1 MQRPSG
7 ATPGAG
13 AGKPWH
19 FRDDTMTTSPKFEA
33 ALALHRFGLGPAG
46 GSIAAIADDPRGA
59 LLAELEQPGAGL
71 VAAPNLPNSAAA
83 SRAFFEYRAKRAAQL
98 KLAQRAK
105 EAAAKAAPGSAA
117 ADKTA
122 ATIAEAP
129 PAEQNTMQDQEDRPA
144 NVGVQLV
151 QNEAKV
157 RIEAAVTAKIGF
169 VERLVWFWSNHF
181 CVSTDKS
188 TSMSGAYEREAIRPH
203 VLGRFVDMLTAV
215 ESHPAM
221 LFYLDNVVSIG
232 PNSVAG
238 INRGRGINENLAR
251 EILELHTLGVR
262 TGYTQDDVIRFA
274 NALTGWTF
282 IGTGIPEHGGEFVFF
297 ERLHEP
303 GEQVVLGKRYAD
315 TGFGQ
320 GRAVLA
326 DLARHPATARHIAE
340 KFARHFIADEPPPQ
354 LVNRLK
360 TSFNDS
366 DGDLKQLAR
375 TLILAEESWMP
386 ARTKLKRPGE
396 WHIAALRLTGSRGRA
411 ARFMASQTLLG
422 EPVWRPPAPNGFS
435 DYAAAWIDGVPQR
448 ADIASNFAARVAD
461 RLDPKALIDEGL
473 GPLAS
478 PETREAVGR
487 AGSRAQALALLLMSP
502 EFLRR

>member
-1 MQRPSG
+1 MKSAVRRY
-7 ATPGAG
+7 ATAG
-13 AGKPWH
+13 GKVGKN
-19 FRDDTMTTSPKFEA
+19 RGVAMTTNPQREA
-33 ALALHRFGLGPAG
+33 ALALHRFGLGPAN

-83 SRAFFEYRAKRAAQL
+83 SRAFFEFRAKRAAQQ

-105 EAAAKAAPGSAA
+105 EAAAK
-117 ADKTA
+117 TA
-122 ATIAEAP
+122 AGGATAGKTMAANGAAQ
-129 PAEQNTMQDQEDRPA
+129 PAEQDTAQDQEDRPA

-157 RIEAAVTAKIGF
+157 RIQAAVTARIGF
-169 VERLVWFWSNHF
+169 VERLIWFWSNHF

-203 VLGRFVDMLTAV
+203 ILGRFVDLLTAT

-221 LFYLDNVVSIG
+221 LYYLDNVASMG

-238 INRGRGINENLAR
+238 INRNRGINENFAR
-251 EILELHTLGVR
+251 EVLELHTLGVR

-274 NALTGWTF
+274 NTLTGWTF
-282 IGTGIPEHGGEFVFF
+282 IGTGVPEHGGEFVFF
-297 ERLHEP
+297 ERFHEP
-303 GEQVVLGKRYAD
+303 GEQMVLGKRYQD
-315 TGFGQ
+315 TGFEQ

-340 KFARHFIADEPPPQ
+340 KFARHFVADEPPPQ
-354 LVNRLK
+354 LINRLR
-360 TSFNDS
+360 TSFTDS

-375 TLILAEESWMP
+375 TLILADESWIP
-386 ARTKLKRPGE
+386 TRSKLKRPGE
-396 WHIAALRLTGSRGRA
+396 WHVAALRLTGSPGRA
-411 ARFMASQTLLG
+411 ASFMTGQTLLG
-422 EPVWRPPAPNGFS
+422 EPLWRPPAPNGFS
-435 DYAAAWIDGVPQR
+435 DYSAAWIDGLAQR
-448 ADIASNFAARVAD
+448 ADVASNFAARVAD
-461 RLDPKALIDEGL
+461 RLDPKALVDEAL

-478 PETREAVGR
+478 PETRDAVGR
-487 AGSRAQALALLLMSP
+487 AGSRAQALAMLLMSP

>member
-1 MQRPSG
+1 
-7 ATPGAG
+7 
-13 AGKPWH
+13 
-19 FRDDTMTTSPKFEA
+19 MTTNAQFDA
-33 ALALHRFGLGPAG
+33 ALALHRFGLGPVS

-59 LLAELEQPGAGL
+59 LLAELEQPGTGL
-71 VAAPNLPNSAAA
+71 AAAPNLPNSAAA
-83 SRAFFEYRAKRAAQL
+83 SRAFFEYRAKLQAQR

-105 EAAAKAAPGSAA
+105 EAAAKVAA
-117 ADKTA
+117 AKLASGGTAVGKTA
-122 ATIAEAP
+122 TPSAEAQS
-129 PAEQNTMQDQEDRPA
+129 AEQDTMQDQEDRPA

-151 QNEAKV
+151 QDEAKV
-157 RIEAAVTAKIGF
+157 RIAAGVGAKIGF

-203 VLGRFVDMLTAV
+203 VLGRFADLLVAV

-221 LFYLDNVVSIG
+221 LYYLDNAELIG

-238 INRGRGINENLAR
+238 INRNRGINENFAR

-262 TGYTQDDVIRFA
+262 TGYTQADVTRFA
-274 NALTGWTF
+274 NTLTGWTF
-282 IGTGIPEHGGEFVFF
+282 IGTCIPEHGGEFVFF
-297 ERLHEP
+297 ERAHEP
-303 GEQVVLGKRYAD
+303 GEQTVLGKRYPD
-315 TGFGQ
+315 TGFAQ

-326 DLARHPATARHIAE
+326 DLARHPATARHVAE
-340 KFARHFIADEPPPQ
+340 KFARHFVGDEPPPE
-354 LVNRLK
+354 LVNRLR
-360 TSFNDS
+360 TTFSDT

-375 TLILAEESWMP
+375 TLILAEESWTP
-386 ARTKLKRPGE
+386 ARKKLKRPCE
-396 WHIAALRLTGSRGRA
+396 WHIAALRLTGSHGRVA
-411 ARFMASQTLLG
+411 SFMTGQTLLG
-422 EPVWRPPAPNGFS
+422 EPLWRPPAPNGFS
-435 DYAAAWIDGVPQR
+435 DYEAAWIDGLAER

-461 RLDPKALIDEGL
+461 RLDPKALVDEGL

-478 PETREAVGR
+478 PQTREAVGR

>member
-1 MQRPSG
+1 
-7 ATPGAG
+7 
-13 AGKPWH
+13 
-19 FRDDTMTTSPKFEA
+19 MTTRPQFEA
-33 ALALHRFGLGPAG
+33 ALALHRFGLGPVK

-59 LLAELEQPGAGL
+59 LLAELEQPNAGL

-83 SRAFFEYRAKRAAQL
+83 SRAFFEYRAKRLARQ
-98 KLAQRAK
+98 KLAQRVKEAK
-105 EAAAKAAPGSAA
+105 EKEAVAGTAGKAMTASADTQAAEPEES
-117 ADKTA
+117 
-122 ATIAEAP
+122 
-129 PAEQNTMQDQEDRPA
+129 QDQQA
-144 NVGVQLV
+144 NVGLQLV

-157 RIEAAVTAKIGF
+157 RIQAAVTAKIGF

-203 VLGRFVDMLTAV
+203 VLGRFADLLIAV

-221 LFYLDNVVSIG
+221 LYYLDNAESIG

-238 INRGRGINENLAR
+238 INRSRGINENLAR

-262 TGYTQDDVIRFA
+262 TGYTQADVTRFA

-282 IGTGIPEHGGEFVFF
+282 IGTRVPEHGGEFVFF
-297 ERLHEP
+297 ERVHEP
-303 GEQVVLGKRYAD
+303 GEQIVLGKRYPD
-315 TGFGQ
+315 TGFAQ
-320 GRAVLA
+320 GRAVLT

-340 KFARHFIADEPPPQ
+340 KFARHFVIDEPSPE
-354 LVNRLK
+354 LINRLRS
-360 TSFNDS
+360 SFSDT

-375 TLILAEESWMP
+375 TLILAEEAWTP
-386 ARTKLKRPGE
+386 ARTKLKRPCE
-396 WHIAALRLTGSRGRA
+396 WHIAALRLTGSHGRVA
-411 ARFMASQTLLG
+411 SFMAGQTLLG
-422 EPVWRPPAPNGFS
+422 EPIWRPPAPNGFS
-435 DYAAAWIDGVPQR
+435 DYAAAWIDGLPQR

-461 RLDPKALIDEGL
+461 RLDPQALVDEGL

-478 PETREAVGR
+478 PETRAAVGR

>member
-1 MQRPSG
+1 VERPSG
-7 ATPGAG
+7 AAQAAGGA
-13 AGKPWH
+13 AQSQ
-19 FRDDTMTTSPKFEA
+19 FRDDAMTTNPQFEA
-33 ALALHRFGLGPAG
+33 ALALHRFGLGPVS

-71 VAAPNLPNSAAA
+71 VAAPNLPDSAAA
-83 SRAFFEYRAKRAAQL
+83 SRAFFEYRAKRLAQQ
-98 KLAQRAK
+98 KLAQRASK
-105 EAAAKAAPGSAA
+105 AAAHADAGGDKAPAPNAA
-117 ADKTA
+117 AQA
-122 ATIAEAP
+122 AELEAGK
-129 PAEQNTMQDQEDRPA
+129 DQQDRPA

-221 LFYLDNVVSIG
+221 LYYLDNAESIG
-232 PNSVAG
+232 PDSVAG
-238 INRGRGINENLAR
+238 INRNRGINENLAR
-251 EILELHTLGVR
+251 EIIELHTLGVR
-262 TGYTQDDVIRFA
+262 TGYTQADVTSFA

-297 ERLHEP
+297 ERAHEP
-303 GEQVVLGKRYAD
+303 GEQVVLGKRYPD
-315 TGFGQ
+315 TGFAQ

-340 KFARHFIADEPPPQ
+340 KFARHFIADEPPPE
-354 LVNRLK
+354 LINRLR
-360 TSFNDS
+360 TSFSNS

-375 TLILAEESWMP
+375 TLILAEESWTP
-386 ARTKLKRPGE
+386 ERTKLKRPCE
-396 WHIAALRLTGSRGRA
+396 WHIAALRLTGSRGRVA
-411 ARFMASQTLLG
+411 SFMTGQTLLA
-422 EPVWRPPAPNGFS
+422 EPLWRPPAPNGFS
-435 DYAAAWIDGVPQR
+435 DYAAAWIDGLSQR

-461 RLDPKALIDEGL
+461 RLDSKALVDEAL

-478 PETREAVGR
+478 PETRDAVGR
-487 AGSRAQALALLLMSP
+487 ASSRAQALALLLMSP

>member
-1 MQRPSG
+1 
-7 ATPGAG
+7 
-13 AGKPWH
+13 
-19 FRDDTMTTSPKFEA
+19 MTTNAQFDA
-33 ALALHRFGLGPAG
+33 ALALHRFGLAPLS

-83 SRAFFEYRAKRAAQL
+83 SRAFFEYRAKLQAQR

-105 EAAAKAAPGSAA
+105 EAAAKVAA
-117 ADKTA
+117 AKPTSGGATAGKTA
-122 ATIAEAP
+122 IPNPEAQS
-129 PAEQNTMQDQEDRPA
+129 AEQDTMQDQEDRPA

-157 RIEAAVTAKIGF
+157 HIAAAVSAKIGF

-188 TSMSGAYEREAIRPH
+188 ISMSGAYEREAIRPH
-203 VLGRFVDMLTAV
+203 VLGRFADLLVAA

-221 LFYLDNVVSIG
+221 LFYLDNAESVG

-238 INRGRGINENLAR
+238 INRNRGINENFAR

-262 TGYTQDDVIRFA
+262 TGYTQADVTCFA
-274 NALTGWTF
+274 NTLTGWTF

-297 ERLHEP
+297 ERAHEP
-303 GEQVVLGKRYAD
+303 GEQTVLGKRYPD
-315 TGFGQ
+315 TGFAQ

-326 DLARHPATARHIAE
+326 DLARHPATARHVAE
-340 KFARHFIADEPPPQ
+340 KFARHFVADEPPPE
-354 LVNRLK
+354 LVNRLR
-360 TSFNDS
+360 TTFSDT

-375 TLILAEESWMP
+375 TLILAEESWTP
-386 ARTKLKRPGE
+386 ARTKLKRPCE
-396 WHIAALRLTGSRGRA
+396 WHIAALRLTGSHGRVA
-411 ARFMASQTLLG
+411 SFMTGQTLLG
-422 EPVWRPPAPNGFS
+422 EPLWRPSAPNGFS
-435 DYAAAWIDGVPQR
+435 DYAAAWIDGLAER
-448 ADIASNFAARVAD
+448 ADIASNFAVRVAD
-461 RLDPKALIDEGL
+461 RLDPKALVDEGL

-478 PETREAVGR
+478 PQTREAVGR